1 MWLKLIPSLT
11 DKYFVRLFLILIF
24 TQSLIFAQSDTEC
37 ENLFNWIYKD
47 ITLNNMS
54 ESVDVIKAKT
64 MLAVITS
71 LDNSQKIRLSKNQ
84 ELLKHYKSLANNSE
98 LFLQMTANYRPL
110 NRYKFWRPFSYK
122 KVKTLNFEQAL
133 HSWSKLQK
141 ENPKLFKGLDKKY
154 LINDWDLIAVQKLN
168 KLDAFSEV
176 ESELAKELNLV
187 LSKIKKETEYDI
199 TINNIHSLRSRVN
212 QMQKNIYNN
221 IKDSYDKYIS
231 EFSSLCDDSQ
241 EVYKKHMNKCN
252 LINTSSLTVN
262 EKLNKFSDLF
272 NSIAVMK
279 SQKPQNREPS
289 VVTPPK
295 VDPLA
300 DLIIN
305 KVNYKTSK
313 NKNATYCIR
322 DKKALSGITIHHTAT
337 PPSWSPQDINKFHL
351 NRSTAGDPWYMIGYH
366 YLVNSKST
374 TVSEARPLDYSGA
387 HAGGY
392 DAPLDSVEYDRIK
405 DLKVTCAHTKKQ
417 HKKQRPHPL
426 SDDFNSNGQ
435 AKGNV
440 TTVGVALIGNFETKY
455 KSTVSGVTLIKNPSK
470 IIKRASPEAI
480 IKVAKLACK
489 LQKENPTIKVIRPH
503 SYYHSTNC
511 PGSVIA
517 DLNKVS
523 SLASEYG
530 CSFDVEYTK

>member
-1 MWLKLIPSLT
+1 M
-11 DKYFVRLFLILIF
+11 RLILIFIF
-24 TQSLIFAQSDTEC
+24 TQSLLFAQTNTEC

-54 ESVDVIKAKT
+54 ESMDVIKAKT

-71 LDNSQKIRLSKNQ
+71 LDNSQKIKLSKNQ
-84 ELLKHYKSLANNSE
+84 ELLKHYKSLANNSD
-98 LFLQMTANYRPL
+98 LFLKMTDNYRPL
-110 NRYKFWRPFSYK
+110 NRYKFWRPFSYR
-122 KVKTLNFEQAL
+122 KVDTLNFEEAFY
-133 HSWSKLQK
+133 SWSKLQK
-141 ENPKLFKGLDKKY
+141 EKPNLFRGLDKKY
-154 LINDWDLIAVQKLN
+154 LINQWDLLAVQKLN
-168 KLDAFSEV
+168 KLNAFSKV
-176 ESELAKELNLV
+176 DTVLAKDLNLI
-187 LSKIKKETEYDI
+187 LNKIKKDTEYDI
-199 TINNIHSLRSRVN
+199 TSTSINTLESRVA

-221 IKDSYDKYIS
+221 IKDTYDKYIN
-231 EFSSLCDDSQ
+231 EFSTLCDDSKD
-241 EVYKKHMNKCN
+241 VYNKHLNRCN
-252 LINTSSLTVN
+252 LINSSSLTVN

-272 NSIAVMK
+272 NSIAAMK
-279 SQKPQNREPS
+279 SEKPQNREPS
-289 VVTPPK
+289 VVIPPK
-295 VDPLA
+295 VDPLE
-300 DLIIN
+300 DLVIN
-305 KVNYKTSK
+305 KVKYKTSK

-337 PPSWSPQDINKFHL
+337 PTSWTPQDINRFHL

-366 YLVNSKST
+366 YLINSQSKTISQ
-374 TVSEARPLDYSGA
+374 ARPLEYSGA

-392 DAPLDSVEYDRIK
+392 DAPLNSIEYDRIK

-417 HKKQRPHPL
+417 HQKQRPHPL

-455 KSTVSGVTLIKNPSK
+455 KSTVSGVTLIKNPAK
-470 IIKRASPEAI
+470 VTKRASPEAI

-489 LQKENPTIKVIRPH
+489 LQRENPTIKVIRPH

-517 DLNKVS
+517 DLKKVS